1 MNPKIIPILLL
12 LAATLSATPEED
24 LAADIRALK
33 SERQLKGIQVQVTQK
48 QQIVFNLNLG

>member
-1 MNPKIIPILLL
+1 MNPKIIPLLLL
-12 LAATLSATPEED
+12 LAVTLAAAPEED

-48 QQIVFNLNLG
+48 QQIVFSLNLG

>member
-48 QQIVFNLNLG
+48 QHIVFNLNLG